1 MAKAFH
7 LEIITPSK
15 TFYRGQAE
23 LVIVPTPEGEEGF
36 MADHAWVC
44 ALLDVGELWI
54 REPGKKEFK
63 AAFIAGGFIDVKG
76 GIVIFTDAA
85 EWREEIDLDAKQLYV
100 HAYLKEHRRINFRAL
115 LEKQNSRQEIIVT
128 FMVLLE
134 MISNGQALVEQEGT
148 FGEITISYKDGTE
161 KPQTA
166 QTTGES

>member
-15 TFYRGQAE
+15 TFYRGQCE

-54 REPGKKEFK
+54 REPGETKFK

-76 GIVIFTDAA
+76 GVVIFTDAA
-85 EWREEIDLDAKQLYV
+85 EWREEIDLERAAARKADAEAWLSDDSQGEY
-100 HAYLKEHRRINFRAL
+100 KENEVARAQVAIARAISRMKVAKGGFR
-115 LEKQNSRQEIIVT
+115 
-128 FMVLLE
+128 
-134 MISNGQALVEQEGT
+134 
-148 FGEITISYKDGTE
+148 DD
-161 KPQTA
+161 
-166 QTTGES
+166 

>member
-15 TFYRGQAE
+15 TFYRGQCE

-54 REPGKKEFK
+54 REPGETKFK

-76 GIVIFTDAA
+76 GVVIFTDAA
-85 EWREEIDLDAKQLYV
+85 EWREEIDLERAAARKADAE
-100 HAYLKEHRRINFRAL
+100 AWLKDDSQGEHKENEVARAQVAIARAISRMKVAKGGFR
-115 LEKQNSRQEIIVT
+115 
-128 FMVLLE
+128 
-134 MISNGQALVEQEGT
+134 
-148 FGEITISYKDGTE
+148 DD
-161 KPQTA
+161 
-166 QTTGES
+166 

>member
-76 GIVIFTDAA
+76 GIVIFIDAA
-85 EWREEIDLDAKQLYV
+85 EWREEIDLERAKARKEDAE
-100 HAYLKEHRRINFRAL
+100 AWLKDD
-115 LEKQNSRQEIIVT
+115 
-128 FMVLLE
+128 
-134 MISNGQALVEQEGT
+134 SNGEHEENEVARAQVAILRA
-148 FGEITISYKDGTE
+148 ISRMKVAKGGSWDN
-161 KPQTA
+161 K
-166 QTTGES
+166 